1 MRFMVISGVM
11 SSQEKIT
18 ILRRVWKEGKGKYV
32 IRIPED
38 TVRLHKLQGKFVKA
52 VIEVFEDE
60 SEST

>member
-1 MRFMVISGVM
+1 MP
-11 SSQEKIT
+11 SQEKIM

-38 TVRLHKLQGKFVKA
+38 TVRLYKLEGKFVKA

-60 SEST
+60 SENT